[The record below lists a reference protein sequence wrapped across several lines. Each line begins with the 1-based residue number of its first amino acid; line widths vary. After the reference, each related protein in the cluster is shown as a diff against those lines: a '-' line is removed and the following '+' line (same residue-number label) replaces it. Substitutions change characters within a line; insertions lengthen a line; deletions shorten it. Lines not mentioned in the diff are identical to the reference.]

1 MNLTVNNSQNFKA
14 TLRPSSALKYVWK
27 DRQSQKNVKAL
38 FAEATKGKEG
48 ELGIFEESTDMAE
61 KFIMR
66 IGRGTIGNHIYRPQS
81 AYASEA
87 WTYDFLNN
95 KNDFEKADILTKV
108 FEILQTIPKKIE
120 ESMLSR
126 EYCEKNYNKVIKS
139 LGDDKY
145 NLAHMFEHLK
155 TNGKKNTSKPSC
167 LMLPIT
173 FNK

>member
-1 MNLTVNNSQNFKA
+1 MNLTVNNSPNFKA

-66 IGRGTIGNHIYRPQS
+66 IGRGTIGNHVYRPQS

-87 WTYDFLNN
+87 W
-95 KNDFEKADILTKV
+95 TKV

-126 EYCEKNYNKVIKS
+126 EYCEKNYNNVIKS